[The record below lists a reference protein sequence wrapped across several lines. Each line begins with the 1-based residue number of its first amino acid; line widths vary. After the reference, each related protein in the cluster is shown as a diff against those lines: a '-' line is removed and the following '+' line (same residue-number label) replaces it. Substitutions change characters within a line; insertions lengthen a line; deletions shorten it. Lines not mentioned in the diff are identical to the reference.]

1 MSKRVLSVLIFV
13 LLFSLFLEKPSQ
25 AQSKPN
31 VILVMTDD
39 QGYGDLAC
47 HGNPVLKTPAL
58 DTLYA
63 QSLRLTNYHVDP
75 TCSPTRSA
83 LMTGRYSTR
92 TGVWHTIMGRSLL
105 HPDEVTMADVFAANG
120 YKTGIFGKW
129 HLGDNYPCR
138 PQDNGFQEVLV
149 HGGGGVGQTPDYFG
163 NDYFDD
169 TYLHNGVPKKFEGY
183 CTDIWFD
190 NALKFIE
197 KNRQRPFFAY
207 IPTNA
212 AHGPFHVA
220 EKYSK
225 PYEEAGVPRRR
236 AKFYGMIANIDEN
249 MAKLERKLKEWN
261 LRENTIVIFTTD
273 NGTAGGMMGPN
284 GYNAGMRGIK
294 GSEYDGG
301 HRVPFFVRWPAG
313 NLGGGKDITRITAH
327 IDVLP
332 TLIDLCNLTE
342 PKHSSFDGTSLKK
355 LLQNPKA
362 NWPKRTLLVHSQR
375 IEKPK
380 KGRKAAVMTDRW
392 RMVIT
397 QGRRQLF
404 DMQADPGQK
413 NDIADQHPIRFREL
427 ARAYDS
433 WYQNTSERH
442 DGYVRISLGSPQ
454 ENPARL
460 TCHDWHEPVK
470 GVPWAHGH
478 IRNMLVTNGF
488 WAVKIERAGR
498 YRFTLRQ
505 RPEYKNF
512 VLQAKNAKLK
522 IGSVELATKIPEG
535 AKSVSFEVELHP
547 GNAKLKT
554 WLDDLE
560 NKSRGAYFVDVTYLG
575 NSR

>member
-1 MSKRVLSVLIFV
+1 MSKRVLSVLV
-13 LLFSLFLEKPSQ
+13 FSLFLVCSVGERCS

-47 HGNPVLKTPAL
+47 YGNPFLKTPAL
-58 DTLYA
+58 DTLHA
-63 QSLRLTNYHVDP
+63 QSVRLTNYHVDP

-105 HPDEVTMADVFAANG
+105 HPDEVTMADVFQANG

-138 PQDNGFQEVLV
+138 PQDNGFGEVLV
-149 HGGGGVGQTPDYFG
+149 NGGGGVSQTPDYFG

-169 TYLHNGVPKKFEGY
+169 TYYHNGVSQKFKGY
-183 CTDIWFD
+183 CTDVWFD

-197 KNRQRPFFAY
+197 KNREQPFFAY

-212 AHGPFHVA
+212 AHGPFNVA

-225 PYEEAGVPRRR
+225 PYEDAGVPKRR

-249 MAKLERKLKEWN
+249 MAKLERKLQAWN

-273 NGTAGGMMGPN
+273 NGTAGGMIGKN

-301 HRVPFFVRWPAG
+301 HRVPFFIRWPAG
-313 NLGGGKDITRITAH
+313 KIGGGKDVSHITAH

-342 PKHSSFDGTSLKK
+342 PKHPTYDGTSLKK

-362 NWPKRTLLVHSQR
+362 KWPNRTLLVHSQR
-375 IEKPK
+375 IEKPR

-404 DMQADPGQK
+404 DMQTDPGQK
-413 NDIADQHPIRFREL
+413 NDIADQHPVRFREL
-427 ARAYDS
+427 ARAYDH
-433 WYQNTSERH
+433 WYQDISQRYNN
-442 DGYVRISLGSPQ
+442 YVRISLGSPY
-454 ENPARL
+454 ENPTRL

-470 GVPWAHGH
+470 GVPWNHTY
-478 IRNMLVTNGF
+478 IRRMLVTNGF

-498 YRFTLRQ
+498 YQFTLRQ
-505 RPEYKNF
+505 RPAYINF
-512 VLQAKNAKLK
+512 PIQGSEAKIK
-522 IGSVELATKIPEG
+522 IGGIEAMSKIAEG
-535 AKSVSFEVELHP
+535 AKSVSFKLDLKA

-554 WLDDLE
+554 WLNE
-560 NKSRGAYFVDVTYLG
+560 NDKSRGAYFVDVKYLG
-575 NSR
+575 KSS